1 MGSITEFAAIST
13 KIKALYKKML
23 SKEQYNKLLNTKN
36 FVDAIN
42 YLKTDT
48 YYSEALSDYN
58 SETLTR
64 SELERALKKHYINDV
79 CRLKHYIIGG
89 YRKLFN
95 VLLLRFQVENIKT
108 ILRGKYVNKDKSE
121 ISNFIITNCCAND
134 IDYRDLINAN
144 DFDEVIEKLKGTI
157 YYEYLVPLIGNIK
170 SNGLFKVETALD
182 LCYFSFVKNY
192 AKKLDVENRTVVQT
206 FNNSYADLLN
216 IQRIFRGKKY
226 YNLSPE
232 ELFNYSIYDGHKI
245 SKDLLKTLCYSRD
258 LDEFFNLLRNTPYSK
273 LFEENQDK
281 DYLME
286 VEMLDYLKKLCLN
299 YKSRNSMNLS
309 GVIAYVELSLIEMR
323 NIVSIIESKKYN
335 QTPSEIMQYINISI

>member
-48 YYSEALSDYN
+48 YYKEVLSDYN
-58 SETLTR
+58 SETVTR
-64 SELERALKKHYINDV
+64 SQLERALKKHYINDM
-79 CRLKHYIIGG
+79 CRLKHYLASS
-89 YRKLFN
+89 YKKLFN

-108 ILRGKYVNKDKSE
+108 ILRGKYGNKDKSE
-121 ISNFIITNCCAND
+121 ILSFIITDCCVDD
-134 IDYRDLINAN
+134 INYHDLINAN
-144 DFDEVIEKLKGTI
+144 NFDEVIEKLKGTI
-157 YYEYLVPLIGNIK
+157 YYEYLAPLIGKITL
-170 SNGLFKVETALD
+170 NGLFKVETALD
-182 LCYFSFVKNY
+182 LCYFAHVKNY
-192 AKKLDVENRTVVQT
+192 TRKLDIENRKVVQT

-216 IQRIFRGKKY
+216 IQKIFRGKKY
-226 YNLSPE
+226 YDLSPE
-232 ELFNYSIYDGHKI
+232 ELFNYSIYDGHRI
-245 SKDLLKTLCYSRD
+245 SKDLLKSLCYARD

-273 LFEENQDK
+273 LFEDNQDK

-286 VEMLDYLKKLCLN
+286 VEILDYLKKLCLN

-309 GVIAYVELSLIEMR
+309 GVIAYIELSLIEMR